1 MKIGVYTLSVIIA
14 AGTTAGVLA
23 GTVLAGSA
31 TDTHRIMDG
40 PRPGLVAEFGSPS
53 ALDQPARLSS
63 QVSRQV
69 RGMLKLRLLGDVN
82 GDGYVGFDDLLLVAG
97 ALGIVPLAAEARVL
111 DWNLDGQLDVR
122 DLAIVASRLGSR
134 LG

>member
-1 MKIGVYTLSVIIA
+1 
-14 AGTTAGVLA
+14 
-23 GTVLAGSA
+23 
-31 TDTHRIMDG
+31 
-40 PRPGLVAEFGSPS
+40 
-53 ALDQPARLSS
+53 
-63 QVSRQV
+63 
-69 RGMLKLRLLGDVN
+69 MLKLRLLGDVN